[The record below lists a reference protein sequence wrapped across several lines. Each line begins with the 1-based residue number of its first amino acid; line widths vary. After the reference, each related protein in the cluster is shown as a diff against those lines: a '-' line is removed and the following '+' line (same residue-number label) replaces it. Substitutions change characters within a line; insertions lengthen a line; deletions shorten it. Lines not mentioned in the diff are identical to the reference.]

1 MERHAALLASGVV
14 LEVGLGLRTT
24 VPESLSRLGLRGFFT
39 QSRLGLGLGRL
50 GRLGIFNAD
59 QSRLSHLEANLN

>member
-1 MERHAALLASGVV
+1 MEHHAALLASGVV

-24 VPESLSRLGLRGFFT
+24 VPES

-50 GRLGIFNAD
+50 GRLGILNAD